1 MKAAVEVIER
11 PALVALV
18 RSRAADYLELTK
30 PRLTLLAVA
39 MAMLGF
45 YVGAASALPVT
56 LTLAALFG
64 IGLVGAG
71 AAALNQ
77 FLERDADARMRRTE
91 DRPLPTM
98 RLQPSEALAFGSVSA
113 AVGVLVLTALVNP
126 LTGLLGVVCLGSY
139 LFVYTPLKRKT
150 PWCTLIGALPGAI
163 PPLMGWTAA
172 RDRLD
177 AGGWLLFLLVFLW
190 QMPHF
195 LAIAW
200 LYQSDYERGRFRVLP
215 VVDPTGRA
223 TARQIA
229 FYSCALLPVS
239 LAPAFLGL
247 AGNVYLVGALLGTTA
262 FIALGLR
269 FAARLSRD
277 NARWLF
283 LGSVAYLPLLGLL
296 MVLSKP

>member
-1 MKAAVEVIER
+1 MKDAAEIDVPLR
-11 PALVALV
+11 LATMV
-18 RSRAADYLELTK
+18 RSRAADYFELTK

-45 YVGAASALPVT
+45 YVGADGPMPVV
-56 LTLAALFG
+56 LTLATLLG
-64 IGLVGAG
+64 IGLVGAS

-91 DRPLPTM
+91 NRPLPAM
-98 RLQPSEALAFGSVSA
+98 RLQPPEALLFGTICA

-126 LTGLLGVVCLGSY
+126 LTGLLGVICLASY
-139 LFVYTPLKRKT
+139 LFLYTPLKRRT
-150 PWCTLIGALPGAI
+150 PWCTLVGALPGAI

-172 RDRLD
+172 RNQLD
-177 AGGWLLFLLVFLW
+177 AGGWLLFLIVFFW

-200 LYQSDYERGRFRVLP
+200 LYQNDYERGRFRVLP
-215 VVDPTGRA
+215 VVEPDGKR

-229 FYSCALLPVS
+229 FYSSVLLPVS
-239 LAPAFLGL
+239 LAPTFFGL
-247 AGNVYLVGALLGTTA
+247 TGNVYLVGALLAGVA

-269 FAARLSRD
+269 FAANMSKEQ
-277 NARWLF
+277 ARWLF
-283 LGSVAYLPLLGLL
+283 LGSVAYLPAIGIL
-296 MVLSKP
+296 MVFSKP